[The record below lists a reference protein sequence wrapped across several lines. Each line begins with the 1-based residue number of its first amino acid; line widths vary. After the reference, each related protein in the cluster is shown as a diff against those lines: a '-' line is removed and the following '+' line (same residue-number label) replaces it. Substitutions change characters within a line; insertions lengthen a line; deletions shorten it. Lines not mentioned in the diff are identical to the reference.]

1 MIKLQL
7 NGVECLSVVEL
18 PAKDPYPATNIA
30 TLHQR
35 ETGDV
40 FRLAVSPEA
49 AGLLRMAE
57 GPVTVE
63 VVTRQVE
70 LAGKGRAFKLRVV
83 GVVRSGE
90 AS

>member
-1 MIKLQL
+1 MIKLTL
-7 NGVECLSVVEL
+7 PAVEVLSVVEL
-18 PAKDPYPATNIA
+18 PARDPYPVTQIA

-40 FRLAVSPEA
+40 FRLACSSECVGA
-49 AGLLRMAE
+49 LKMAQ

-83 GVVRSGE
+83 GVAGSGE

>member
-7 NGVECLSVVEL
+7 AGVEVLNVVEL
-18 PAKDPYPATNIA
+18 PARDPYPVTQIA

-40 FRLAVSPEA
+40 FRLACSPEC
-49 AGLLRMAE
+49 AGALRMAE

-83 GVVRSGE
+83 GVVGSGE
-90 AS
+90 AP

>member
-7 NGVECLSVVEL
+7 QGVECLSVVEL
-18 PAKDPYPATNIA
+18 PARDPYPVTNIA
-30 TLHQR
+30 TLHQK

-40 FRLAVSPEA
+40 FRLACSPEV

-83 GVVRSGE
+83 GVVGSGE

>member
-7 NGVECLSVVEL
+7 AGVEVLSVVEL
-18 PAKDPYPATNIA
+18 PARDPYPVTQIA

-40 FRLAVSPEA
+40 FRLACSSEC
-49 AGLLRMAE
+49 AGALRMAE

-83 GVVRSGE
+83 GVVGSGE
-90 AS
+90 AP

>member
-7 NGVECLSVVEL
+7 PAVEVLSVVEL
-18 PAKDPYPATNIA
+18 PAKDPYPVTQIA

-35 ETGDV
+35 EGDV
-40 FRLAVSPEA
+40 FRLACSPEC
-49 AGLLRMAE
+49 AGALRMAE

-70 LAGKGRAFKLRVV
+70 LAGSRAFKLRVV
-83 GVVRSGE
+83 GVVGSGE
-90 AS
+90 AP